1 MAHTLHLPKKGCF
14 SIFQKNFVLKKDK
27 KKGKHATKIPSSRG
41 RFSVDSSCFFV
52 SGPRVQTKRR
62 EKEKREN
69 SKKDYCGKRKIKK
82 ENKKEQKTRNQ
93 QEVTVFISF
102 KR

>member
-1 MAHTLHLPKKGCF
+1 MLFNFPKKTF
-14 SIFQKNFVLKKDK
+14 LKKTRK
-27 KKGKHATKIPSSRG
+27 KEKHATKIPSSRG

-52 SGPRVQTKRR
+52 SGPRVKTKRR

-82 ENKKEQKTRNQ
+82 EKKKEQKTRNQ
-93 QEVTVFISF
+93 QEVIVLILF